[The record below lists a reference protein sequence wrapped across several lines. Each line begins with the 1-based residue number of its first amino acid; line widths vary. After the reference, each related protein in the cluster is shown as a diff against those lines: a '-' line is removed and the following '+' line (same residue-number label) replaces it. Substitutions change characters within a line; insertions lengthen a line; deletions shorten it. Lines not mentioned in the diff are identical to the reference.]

1 MTPRLFTAEPSAA
14 SNAQSGVGHNSKPE
28 FTEQSFE
35 QTSVEQAAVEQAAV
49 APLTMHPSAPIQIQ
63 GTTGGIGSSIRRT
76 VGETDLEVFPIALG
90 TSVFGWTAQSDAS
103 AAILN
108 RYADF
113 GGNFIDTADSYSAG
127 RSEHIIGSWMAR
139 RGNRDDMVVATKVG
153 SHPDNPGLG
162 PVSMVRAV
170 EASLQ
175 RLQIDHIDLLYFHL
189 DDRSVPLEDSLGT
202 AQWLIESGKV
212 RYLGASNFTA
222 ERLVEAR
229 ILSAAGYPRFEALE
243 THYSL
248 LHRRPFE
255 GDLELVSRGQGLG
268 VMPYFGLE
276 NGFLTGKYRS
286 RADLDDSARS
296 VRVARHLNRSGLR
309 VLHALDLV
317 AHEQD
322 APVAAIALAWLLN
335 RSGVAAPVASASRPE
350 QVDSLVQ
357 AAAIRLTRSQVVE
370 LERATRV

>member
-1 MTPRLFTAEPSAA
+1 MTPRLHTAELPAESSANSGASERSIPSVSLPPAA
-14 SNAQSGVGHNSKPE
+14 PSNE
-28 FTEQSFE
+28 
-35 QTSVEQAAVEQAAV
+35 
-49 APLTMHPSAPIQIQ
+49 HPSAPIQVL
-63 GTTGGIGSSIRRT
+63 GSTGGIGASIRRT
-76 VGETDLEVFPIALG
+76 VGESDLDVFPLALG

-108 RYADF
+108 RYYDF

-139 RGNRDDMVVATKVG
+139 RGNRDDMVIATKVG
-153 SHPDNPGLG
+153 NHPDNPGLG

-170 EASLQ
+170 EASLE
-175 RLQIDHIDLLYFHL
+175 RLQTDHIDLLYFHL

-202 AQWLIESGKV
+202 AQWLIETGKV
-212 RYLGASNFTA
+212 RYLGASNFSA

-255 GDLELVSRGQGLG
+255 GDLDLVSRGQGLG

-296 VRVARHLNRSGLR
+296 VRVARHLNRNGIR
-309 VLHALDLV
+309 VLNALDLV
-317 AHEQD
+317 AQEQD
-322 APVAAIALAWLLN
+322 APVAAIALAWLLS
-335 RSGVAAPVASASRPE
+335 RTGVTAPVASASRPD
-350 QVDSLVQ
+350 QIDALMQ

>member
-1 MTPRLFTAEPSAA
+1 MTRLTPRLFTAESPAESSAGSDAGERPVPFAPEPSVPA
-14 SNAQSGVGHNSKPE
+14 SNE
-28 FTEQSFE
+28 
-35 QTSVEQAAVEQAAV
+35 
-49 APLTMHPSAPIQIQ
+49 HPSAPIQVL
-63 GTTGGIGSSIRRT
+63 GSTGGIGASIRRT
-76 VGETDLEVFPIALG
+76 VGQSDLDVFPLALG

-108 RYADF
+108 RYYEF

-127 RSEHIIGSWMAR
+127 RSEHIIGNWMAR
-139 RGNRDDMVVATKVG
+139 RGNRDDIVIATKIG
-153 SHPDNPGLG
+153 THPDNPGLG

-170 EASLQ
+170 EASLE
-175 RLQIDHIDLLYFHL
+175 RLQTDHIDLLYFHL

-202 AQWLIESGKV
+202 AQWLIETGKV
-212 RYLGASNFTA
+212 RYLGASNFSA

-248 LHRRPFE
+248 MHRRAFE
-255 GDLELVSRGQGLG
+255 GDLELVSRGQALG

-296 VRVARHLNRSGLR
+296 ARVSRHLNRNGLR
-309 VLHALDLV
+309 VLRALDLV

-322 APVAAIALAWLLN
+322 APVAAVALAWLLS
-335 RSGVAAPVASASRPE
+335 RSGVTAPVASASRPE
-350 QVDSLVQ
+350 QIDALVQ
-357 AAAIRLTRSQVVE
+357 ASAIRLTRSQVVE

>member
-1 MTPRLFTAEPSAA
+1 MTPRLLTAESGTDPVDDLTADTTRISGSAGRPWAAANESAA
-14 SNAQSGVGHNSKPE
+14 SNP
-28 FTEQSFE
+28 
-35 QTSVEQAAVEQAAV
+35 AVV
-49 APLTMHPSAPIQIQ
+49 APLEVHPSAPIQIL
-63 GTTGGIGSSIRRT
+63 GSSGSIGASMRRAL
-76 VGETDLEVFPIALG
+76 GETDLEVFPVALG

-103 AAILN
+103 TGILN
-108 RYADF
+108 RYADC

-127 RSEHIIGSWMAR
+127 RSEHIIGTWMAR

-153 SHPDNPGLG
+153 NHPDNPGLG

-175 RLQIDHIDLLYFHL
+175 RLQTDHIDLLYFHL

-248 LHRRPFE
+248 LHRGPFE
-255 GDLELVSRGQGLG
+255 GDLGLVSRGQGLG

-296 VRVARHLNRSGLR
+296 VRVSRHLNRNGLR

-317 AHEQD
+317 AKEQD
-322 APVAAIALAWLLN
+322 APIASIAIAWLLN
-335 RSGVAAPVASASRPE
+335 RPGVVAPVASASRPE
-350 QVDSLVQ
+350 QVDALVQ
-357 AAAIRLTRSQVVE
+357 AAAIRLTRTQMVE